1 MQICIESILWL
12 NVINHFKVK
21 FLCITKY
28 HHDMHHAM
36 KTYKRVEIQLLTFL
50 TWAWGEGVW
59 SASHPGCFTF
69 RERAVASI
77 RYESGW
83 TSQPVWS
90 HWQREKKKVPS
101 LPLLVIKP
109 IIQPVAKSLT
119 DWATLT
125 SDNLKIFQ
133 TFKYLETTVT
143 DRNEVHVGIRQK
155 CMQNFSGEASFESH
169 N

>member
-69 RERAVASI
+69 RERAPGTHWIGGWVGPRIILNAVVKRRISNPSRDSNPRSSSVMPLSYPSSC
-77 RYESGW
+77 RYEDDIKLDII
-83 TSQPVWS
+83 TSV
-90 HWQREKKKVPS
+90 
-101 LPLLVIKP
+101 
-109 IIQPVAKSLT
+109 
-119 DWATLT
+119 
-125 SDNLKIFQ
+125 
-133 TFKYLETTVT
+133 
-143 DRNEVHVGIRQK
+143 
-155 CMQNFSGEASFESH
+155 
-169 N
+169 